1 MCRWA
6 GVSRSG
12 YYAWRRR
19 GLSEQEKRRDE
30 LAVLIR
36 YFFDQ
41 SHQTYGYRRIHA
53 ILVRNGIEAGSELV
67 RKIMLQEGLV
77 ACQPRPR
84 ARTTI
89 PAQDA
94 AVRPDLVQRDFTAH
108 APGHK
113 WVGDIT
119 YIPTWQ
125 GHAYLATVMDCYSRR
140 IIGYAIASHMR
151 TSLITQALDM
161 ATRNC
166 PPEPGHTILHSDKGS
181 QYTSEEYAQAMAQHG
196 IRPSLGRT
204 GSCYDNAAAES
215 FNAALKKELVN
226 RKIYPT
232 RDKAIKDVTHWI
244 ETCYNQTGLHS
255 TLGYK
260 TPNEVHN
267 EWCNNQT
274 AA

>member
-12 YYAWRRR
+12 YYAWRSR
-19 GLSEQEKRRDE
+19 GLSEQQKRRDE
-30 LAVLIR
+30 LTVLIR
-36 YFFDQ
+36 HFFDQ

-53 ILVRNGIEAGSELV
+53 ILVRNGIEAGPELV

-84 ARTTI
+84 PRTTI
-89 PAQDA
+89 PATGIQT
-94 AVRPDLVQRDFTAH
+94 RPDLVQRDFTAH

-119 YIPTWQ
+119 YIPTWD
-125 GHAYLATVMDCYSRR
+125 GHAYLATIMDCYSRK

-166 PPEPGHTILHSDKGS
+166 PPEPGHTIFHSDKGS
-181 QYTSEEYAQAMAQHG
+181 QYTSEEYAHAMTRHG
-196 IRPSLGRT
+196 IQPSLGRT

-244 ETCYNQTGLHS
+244 ETCYNQTRLHS

-267 EWCNNQT
+267 EWYNNQT